1 MIILHN
7 GTGGDLSHVQAM
19 ASIEEGFALFDYV
32 WIDQGNMAWIGQI
45 LIARMV
51 VLMLWVNF

>member
-1 MIILHN
+1 MIILHD

-32 WIDQGNMAWIGQI
+32 RIDQGEMAWIGQI
-45 LIARMV
+45 LGSSGFRVKIV
-51 VLMLWVNF
+51 